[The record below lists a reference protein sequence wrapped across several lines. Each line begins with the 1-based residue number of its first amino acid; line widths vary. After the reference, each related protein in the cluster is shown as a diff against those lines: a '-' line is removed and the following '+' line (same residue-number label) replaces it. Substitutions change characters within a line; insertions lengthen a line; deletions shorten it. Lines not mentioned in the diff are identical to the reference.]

1 MNNRYLPFLFLFLLL
16 FNNGIFAVKEGYKEI
31 SNDDGN
37 TSIHQK
43 DSSIAVVG
51 YYCKRDTSWY
61 DLHYKKYSYSND
73 TVLKAD
79 YSEEFMLIVE
89 DSSSLGYKLRYIPLS
104 FEGKS
109 PKDRLFN
116 DLYMREINNVL
127 SRLHCVFYTN
137 DVGEITKIENWQ
149 QIRDSL
155 SIHIDSF
162 FDSWFKSDKSMDSTL
177 NKNALASSVKMSL
190 SEDGIRE
197 LCHLNK
203 LFLLHGQEYSI
214 GEYRD
219 STYSNGYPVYL
230 HYDINYLYDK
240 NDSTIR
246 YPFINYISE
255 TNLPMNDVSS
265 YLESY
270 MGLIVKEQSPDKQ
283 QEIKSSLDSLKTMS
297 SGIML
302 SNVARFILAENGWPL
317 NVIIKNSSKIG
328 DYMGQ
333 DEIYEIDNKRI
344 SWWNY

>member
-1 MNNRYLPFLFLFLLL
+1 MNCRYLFLIIVFAFIC
-16 FNNGIFAVKEGYKEI
+16 NGIFAVISSNYEI
-31 SNDDGN
+31 SNEDN
-37 TSIHQK
+37 TSNLQQE
-43 DSSIAVVG
+43 DSNVSVVS
-51 YYCKRDTSWY
+51 YFCKKDTSWY

-73 TVLKAD
+73 TVIKAD

-116 DLYMREINNVL
+116 DLYMKEINNVL

-137 DVGEITKIENWQ
+137 DVGEVTKIENWQ

-155 SIHIDSF
+155 SRHIDSF
-162 FDSWFKSDKSMDSTL
+162 FDSWFESDKSMDSTL

-203 LFLLHGQEYSI
+203 LFLPHGQEYSI

-230 HYDINYLYDK
+230 HYNINYLYDK
-240 NDSTIR
+240 NDSTLR

-255 TNLPMNDVSS
+255 TKLPMNDVSN
-265 YLESY
+265 YIESY
-270 MGLIVKEQSPDKQ
+270 MGLIVKEQSPDKK

-297 SGIML
+297 GGLML
-302 SNVARFILAENGWPL
+302 SNVASFILAENGWPL
-317 NVIIKNSSKIG
+317 NVIIKSSSKIG

-333 DEIYEIDNKRI
+333 EEIYEIDNKRI
-344 SWWNY
+344 SWWNF